1 MKTTIISRV
10 MRRLLGRLE
19 QWRPWPIA
27 ALALVSYV
35 PLLLTHRGQ
44 VGADTKSYLY
54 LNPGK
59 LLADAPWL
67 WETGVGLG
75 TVTHQNIGYL
85 WPSGPFY
92 WFFDTLGAPDWIAQR
107 LWLGTII
114 FAAGMGVR
122 FMLRTLRWELPGATV
137 AAFSYALSPF
147 LLHYGARISII
158 LLPFAGL
165 PWLIGFTIRAL
176 RRGGW
181 RDPAAF
187 ALITLTVGGI
197 NATSLLLVLVG
208 PAMWVAYALF
218 AEREVTWGRVLA
230 VGARIGSLTLIS
242 SLWWMAGLMLQGNY
256 GIPILDYTETYKVV
270 ATASTA
276 PEVMRGLGYWFFYGS
291 DSLGPWISG
300 AVTMVQ
306 NPLVLTVSFLLPGLV
321 VLSALFTRFRYRAY
335 FVMMVV
341 VGALISIASHPYES
355 PTPAGA
361 IFKAA
366 TGTDAGLAFRS
377 TPRAIP
383 LLALGGAVLLAAGIS
398 AVATVRPR
406 LRVPVALAVVALIG
420 INQAPLFQGR
430 MVDNNLQRSENIPEY
445 WNEVAARLDAGDR
458 DTRVLAMPGI
468 DFASYTWGNTV
479 DPITPGLID
488 RDFAARELIPYG
500 SFASAQL
507 MMAVD
512 LPYQEGTVNPAALGP
527 ILQMMSVG
535 DLVTRNDLRFGRY
548 RSPRPRKFWDQML
561 QVSGL
566 GDPEWFGPDVSD
578 APDPVVPLIDEIELG
593 MDPTLPDP
601 PSVGVFPV
609 EDPRPMLRTESA
621 DAPLL
626 VAGDAH
632 GLVSAAGANLVD
644 PDRPVFYSATFADDP
659 DALRALAAEPG
670 AELVVTD
677 SNRKQ
682 GLRWGSVRENRGYT
696 ERADR
701 KPIIP
706 DVTDNRLDVF
716 PDAGTDTQS
725 VVETRGGATVDAT
738 TYGNGVSYTPGDKPA
753 FAVDGSLRTAWRTGA
768 FGKLTED
775 ALQLTW
781 DSPVTTDTATLV
793 QSQRKVNRYMTEV
806 ELSFDD
812 GSGVFTDPIHV
823 DLGEESLSPEGQVI
837 DFPKRTFK
845 RLRLEILD
853 TNVGELADYGKVSEV
868 GIAELKVA
876 DTTLEDVVRPPTDLL
891 DTLGVA
897 GTNRPLA
904 IVLKRAAAN
913 PEEVVLDDEEPS
925 MVRTLSVPA
934 TRTFGVEGLARVPL
948 EQPDESI
955 DAILGIPDASNGG
968 VTASSKARLPNLRAR
983 SASANDGDTST
994 AWQGPVN
1001 QGAGLWLNFEY
1012 PKAITVNDLQFTYL
1026 NDGRHSTPSVI
1037 HLEGADGA
1045 GAPIDIPAA
1054 EPGDQR
1060 GDTTTVR
1067 LALPKSVSGTSLR
1080 LVIDQVR
1087 PRSTRE
1093 WFSHST
1099 VNLPIG
1105 IAEVG
1110 WGGPTVPP
1118 APPRLAPTC
1127 RKDLLS
1133 LDGTP
1138 VGVVLDATT
1147 DDLLDRIPV
1156 PIRSCDPGGS
1166 KAAAPTIELGP
1177 KPSLLRTTPGLKTGV
1192 DIDELWLRSAAGGS
1206 AVTPTSPDR
1215 PTQAGV
1221 QPQGPT
1227 TAPPATTTKRTS
1239 RLTYRAS
1246 VSDATE
1252 PYWLVMG
1259 QSFNPGWHLTT
1270 SDGTDLGPS
1279 TLVNGFANG
1288 WRIDPAKV
1296 GPDATFV
1303 VEWTPQRTVWIALAL
1318 SLFGVLIT
1326 LAVAAF
1332 DPNLLAGRRNLAG
1345 ARVSRVLALPP
1356 MDRFG
1361 VPRPALKAAVVA
1373 VIAGL
1378 AGIAAFGVPI
1388 GVLAGVLTFAVLVR
1402 PATWPVLRAVG
1413 VGGYA
1418 LGALYVIAK
1427 QLRNGY
1433 ELGFEWP
1440 NLFPAAH
1447 LLVLVSLAMVA
1458 VDVLV
1463 EGLLGGWRRT
1473 MDDTEEEP

>member
-1 MKTTIISRV
+1 
-10 MRRLLGRLE
+10 
-19 QWRPWPIA
+19 
-27 ALALVSYV
+27 
-35 PLLLTHRGQ
+35 
-44 VGADTKSYLY
+44 
-54 LNPGK
+54 
-59 LLADAPWL
+59 
-67 WETGVGLG
+67 
-75 TVTHQNIGYL
+75 
-85 WPSGPFY
+85 
-92 WFFDTLGAPDWIAQR
+92 
-107 LWLGTII
+107 
-114 FAAGMGVR
+114 
-122 FMLRTLRWELPGATV
+122 
-137 AAFSYALSPF
+137 
-147 LLHYGARISII
+147 
-158 LLPFAGL
+158 
-165 PWLIGFTIRAL
+165 
-176 RRGGW
+176 
-181 RDPAAF
+181 
-187 ALITLTVGGI
+187 
-197 NATSLLLVLVG
+197 
-208 PAMWVAYALF
+208 
-218 AEREVTWGRVLA
+218 
-230 VGARIGSLTLIS
+230 
-242 SLWWMAGLMLQGNY
+242 
-256 GIPILDYTETYKVV
+256 
-270 ATASTA
+270 
-276 PEVMRGLGYWFFYGS
+276 
-291 DSLGPWISG
+291 
-300 AVTMVQ
+300 
-306 NPLVLTVSFLLPGLV
+306 
-321 VLSALFTRFRYRAY
+321 
-335 FVMMVV
+335 
-341 VGALISIASHPYES
+341 
-355 PTPAGA
+355 
-361 IFKAA
+361 
-366 TGTDAGLAFRS
+366 
-377 TPRAIP
+377 
-383 LLALGGAVLLAAGIS
+383 
-398 AVATVRPR
+398 
-406 LRVPVALAVVALIG
+406 
-420 INQAPLFQGR
+420 
-430 MVDNNLQRSENIPEY
+430 
-445 WNEVAARLDAGDR
+445 
-458 DTRVLAMPGI
+458 
-468 DFASYTWGNTV
+468 
-479 DPITPGLID
+479 
-488 RDFAARELIPYG
+488 
-500 SFASAQL
+500 
-507 MMAVD
+507 
-512 LPYQEGTVNPAALGP
+512 
-527 ILQMMSVG
+527 MMSVG

-593 MDPTLPDP
+593 MDPTLPDPPSVLPDP

-1156 PIRSCDPGGS
+1156 PIRSCDTGGS

-1227 TAPPATTTKRTS
+1227 AAPPATTTKRT
-1239 RLTYRAS
+1239 
-1246 VSDATE
+1246 
-1252 PYWLVMG
+1252 G
-1259 QSFNPGWHLTT
+1259 
-1270 SDGTDLGPS
+1270 
-1279 TLVNGFANG
+1279 
-1288 WRIDPAKV
+1288 I
-1296 GPDATFV
+1296 
-1303 VEWTPQRTVWIALAL
+1303 
-1318 SLFGVLIT
+1318 
-1326 LAVAAF
+1326 
-1332 DPNLLAGRRNLAG
+1332 
-1345 ARVSRVLALPP
+1345 
-1356 MDRFG
+1356 
-1361 VPRPALKAAVVA
+1361 
-1373 VIAGL
+1373 GL
-1378 AGIAAFGVPI
+1378 RCHR
-1388 GVLAGVLTFAVLVR
+1388 AVLVGHGPVVQSGVAPHHVR
-1402 PATWPVLRAVG
+1402 RHRPGALDPGQRLRQRVEDRSRQGRPGRHVRRRVDPATNRLDC
-1413 VGGYA
+1413 
-1418 LGALYVIAK
+1418 LGALAVRSADHPGGCGV
-1427 QLRNGY
+1427 RP
-1433 ELGFEWP
+1433 E
-1440 NLFPAAH
+1440 PARRATQPGR
-1447 LLVLVSLAMVA
+1447 SPGVA
-1458 VDVLV
+1458 GTGASTHGPIRRAAPGPQGRCGGRDRR
-1463 EGLLGGWRRT
+1463 LGGHRGFWRSDRRARRRPHVCRVGPTCHVAGSSGGGRRRIRPRCVVRDRQAVAQRLRT
-1473 MDDTEEEP
+1473 GL